1 MKKKGKMMFFNKAK
15 QELSLV
21 KAFQNLFFT
30 KDKKLSSDALKVI
43 AFLRDEAGARGELG
57 RNGVPYFYDNNNRF
71 DVNAAAFLLGK
82 RRMFDL
88 IIKYLS
94 LDEQEV
100 FRLATKNERKD
111 DELNKELDV

>member
-1 MKKKGKMMFFNKAK
+1 MFFNKAK
-15 QELSLV
+15 QELPLV

-30 KDKKLSSDALKVI
+30 KDKKLSDDAQKVL

-57 RNGVPYFYDNNNRF
+57 RGGVPYFYDNSNRF

-88 IIKYLS
+88 IIKYLA
-94 LDEQEV
+94 LDEREV
-100 FRLATKNERKD
+100 FRLSAEVERKD